1 MRSLPLDS
9 LGTPDTRSPGRFLLW
24 QARQQK
30 GPLALALLLGIL
42 TFSSQTVMPY
52 VFGVALDSGLEQGL
66 TPELWGW
73 SALLLAAAVLQI
85 VTAAWGHRADVVNW
99 LRASFAASELIGDRI
114 VASGDA
120 ISEELP
126 TGEVVA
132 TVASDALR
140 MGDIYAN
147 AARLVG
153 SLCAYVVVAVVML
166 NMSVVLGLVVTIGL
180 PLVSGALVLLVKPLQ
195 ARQAAQREAQ
205 GRLTTLGADTV
216 SGLRILRGIGG
227 EKVFADRYRAQS
239 QKVKV
244 AGERVAVTQ
253 SWLDGLQILLPYLM
267 LALVLWLGAR
277 EAVKGNITAG
287 QLVTFFGYAS
297 FLTWPMQNIVE
308 VIQFVT
314 RAFIASRKILNVLR
328 TDAATRTAD
337 APVAMPGED
346 AELVDETTGFVV
358 APGRVL
364 ALVCHDPDASAAV
377 ATRLGRLDDELEE
390 PTPVRLGGVL
400 LRDLDK
406 AALRRRIVIAEA
418 TPHLFT
424 GSLRAGLDI
433 RHGASDESILAAL
446 HVADAGDVL
455 DSTPGGLDG
464 EITEKGRTLSGG
476 QRQRVALARALL
488 TDAEVLVL
496 IEPTSAVDAHTEAR
510 IAERLAAARRGRT
523 TVIVTASPLVL
534 DHVDEVAL
542 LAGGSIVARGTH
554 RSLIADQSDRGA
566 RYRAVV
572 DRSMDTPDDA
582 ALAHASS
589 PVHPTIEEVTR

>member
-9 LGTPDTRSPGRFLLW
+9 PGIPDTRSPGRFLWW

-30 GPLALALLLGIL
+30 GPLALALILGVL
-42 TFSSQTVMPY
+42 TFASQTVMPY

-66 TPELWGW
+66 TPELWRWAGI
-73 SALLLAAAVLQI
+73 LLAAAVIQV

-99 LRASFAASELIGDRI
+99 LRASFASSELIGNRI
-114 VASGDA
+114 VESGDA

-153 SLCAYVVVAVVML
+153 SLCAYVVVAVIML
-166 NMSVVLGLVVTIGL
+166 NMSLLLGLVVTLGL
-180 PLVSGALVLLVKPLQ
+180 PIVSGMLVLLVKPLQ

-314 RAFIASRKILNVLR
+314 RAFIASRKILKVLQ
-328 TDAATRTAD
+328 TSSATPASSSP
-337 APVAMPGED
+337 AVMPAEG
-346 AELVDETTGFVV
+346 AELVDEASGLVV
-358 APGRVL
+358 APGRLV
-364 ALVCHDPDASAAV
+364 ALVCQDPDASAAV
-377 ATRLGRLDDELEE
+377 ATRLGRLDDELEDA
-390 PTPVRLGGVL
+390 TPVRLGGVL

-406 AALRRRIVIAEA
+406 GALRRRIVVGEA

-424 GSLRAGLDI
+424 GSLRAGLDV
-433 RHGASDESILAAL
+433 RGGASDEQILAAM
-446 HVADAGDVL
+446 HVADAADVL
-455 DSTPGGLDG
+455 DSTPDGLDG

-488 TDAEVLVL
+488 TDAEILVLV
-496 IEPTSAVDAHTEAR
+496 EPTSAVDAHTEAR

-534 DHVDEVAL
+534 EHVDEVVL
-542 LAGGSIVARGTH
+542 LEGGTIVARGTH
-554 RSLIADQSDRGA
+554 RDLVTDTGEDGR

-572 DRSMDTPDDA
+572 DRNMDTHDSQTPA
-582 ALAHASS
+582 
-589 PVHPTIEEVTR
+589 EVTR